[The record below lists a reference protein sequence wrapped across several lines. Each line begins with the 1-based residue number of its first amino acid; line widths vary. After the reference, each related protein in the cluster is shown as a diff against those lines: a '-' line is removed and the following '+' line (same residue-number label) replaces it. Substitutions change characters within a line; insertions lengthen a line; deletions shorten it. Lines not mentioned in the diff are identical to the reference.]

1 MQKNLSHQSEASRA
15 RWPRHTEASCE
26 GLARHS
32 VASGEGWPKHV
43 ALMLD
48 GNRRWA
54 KKNGL
59 PPYRG
64 HYQGAKTLKSLI
76 EALSGTKG
84 PGVEF
89 LTFWGGSLS
98 NFSRP
103 KKEVRV
109 LFDVYGKYFA
119 MLARRK
125 ELREH
130 GIRVRIIGDWQKI
143 VPDKVSK
150 IFNGIIEKTA
160 KHDKINLTFLIVYD
174 GKEEMRSAINQI
186 ANRKLRD
193 KNLKVTEDLIKKSL
207 WTGDLPPVDLMIRT
221 GVENDPHWSAGFMM
235 WLCAESQFYFT
246 KTLWPDFSV
255 KEFEKALRIYAKI
268 QRRFGR

>member
-15 RWPRHTEASCE
+15 RR
-26 GLARHS
+26 LRHS

-54 KKNGL
+54 KKKGL

-76 EALSGTKG
+76 EVLSGAKG
-84 PGVEF
+84 PGIDF

-103 KKEVRV
+103 EKEVEA
-109 LFDVYGKYFA
+109 LFDIYGKYFA

-125 ELREH
+125 ELREQ
-130 GIRVRIIGDWQKI
+130 GIRVRIIGDWQRI
-143 VPDKVSK
+143 IPDKVSK
-150 IFNGIIEKTA
+150 IFNSIIEKTA
-160 KHDKINLTFLIVYD
+160 KHDKINLTFLIAYD
-174 GKEEMRSAINQI
+174 GKEEMKNAILKI
-186 ANRKLRD
+186 ATRKSQD
-193 KNLKVTEDLIKKSL
+193 KSLKITDELVKNSL
-207 WTGDLPPVDLMIRT
+207 WTGELPPVDLMIRT

-235 WLCAESQFYFT
+235 WLCADSQLYFT

-255 KEFEKALRIYAKI
+255 KEFQKAIKVFQKT
-268 QRRFGR
+268 QRRFGK

>member
-1 MQKNLSHQSEASRA
+1 MQKNLSHQAEVSRA
-15 RWPRHTEASCE
+15 RW
-26 GLARHS
+26 LRHS
-32 VASGEGWPKHV
+32 VVRQLTDEGWPKHV

-84 PGVEF
+84 PRVEF

-103 KKEVRV
+103 EKEVKT
-109 LFDVYGKYFA
+109 LFDVYGKNFA
-119 MLARRK
+119 MLSKRK
-125 ELREH
+125 ELREQ

-160 KHDKINLTFLIVYD
+160 KHEKINLTFLIAYD
-174 GKEEMRSAINQI
+174 GKEEMLEAI
-186 ANRKLRD
+186 RKVSSLKLQD
-193 KNLKVTEDLIKKSL
+193 SKIDENLVKKNL
-207 WTGDLPPVDLMIRT
+207 WTGELPPVDLMIRT

-255 KEFEKALRIYAKI
+255 KEFEKAIKAYVKV